1 LPEARW
7 SREVASNDRR
17 RLEQLTELALVS
29 LTAMKHFQA
38 YSLKLRALIDELV
51 AVSARDLH

>member
-1 LPEARW
+1 
-7 SREVASNDRR
+7 
-17 RLEQLTELALVS
+17 
-29 LTAMKHFQA
+29 MKHFQA